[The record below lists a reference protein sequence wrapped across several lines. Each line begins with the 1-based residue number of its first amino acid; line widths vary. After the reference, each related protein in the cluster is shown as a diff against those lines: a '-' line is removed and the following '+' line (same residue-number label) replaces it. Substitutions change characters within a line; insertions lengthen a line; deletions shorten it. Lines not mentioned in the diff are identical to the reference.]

1 MEKPEVI
8 PQQTMLDRILVSRSQ
23 RANSMTQ
30 VLFAGGS
37 GFVGR
42 TAVKWFR
49 ERHPGV
55 PVLVGG
61 RNLQAAGE
69 VAQEVGAAE
78 AVAIDL
84 DQPRLGLGNDVA
96 IDAVVMLAPEA
107 GLNGLSYAQDLG
119 VPYLNI
125 NAALTEIGP
134 ELAMFAHRATAA
146 PVVLASHWMAGAAT
160 LLALSSAKGFESVR
174 SIRLGAIV
182 DEKDPVGP
190 AALEDM
196 ARVHGAAP
204 AALAFEGGRRVWL
217 SGDAAK
223 GKIESV
229 DGRSLDATAFSTFDT
244 ASLHIATGAADIR
257 FDLVNGESSSRRQG
271 GEAATEIVV
280 EIEGEADGQT
290 KRSRSMLEFKHG
302 TASLTGLSIVLSL
315 ASVLGLSD
323 RSPIRPGLYLPELL
337 SDPKWFL
344 DELRSAGATISED
357 SK

>member
-1 MEKPEVI
+1 M
-8 PQQTMLDRILVSRSQ
+8 ILENKI
-23 RANSMTQ
+23 ALGQ

-42 TAVKWFR
+42 TAVRWFR
-49 ERHPGV
+49 KMHPSV
-55 PVLVGG
+55 PLLVGG

-69 VAQEVGAAE
+69 IAQEVGGAE

-84 DQPRLGLGNDVA
+84 DKPHLGLSDDIAVA
-96 IDAVVMLAPEA
+96 AVVMLAPEA
-107 GLNGLSYAQDLG
+107 GLKGLSYAQDLG

-125 NAALTEIGP
+125 NAALTESGP
-134 ELAMFAHRATAA
+134 ELALFAHRATAA

-160 LLALSSAKGFESVR
+160 LLAINSAKGFDLVQ

-182 DEKDPVGP
+182 DENDPVGP

-196 ARVHGAAP
+196 ERVHGMAP
-204 AALAFEGGRRVWL
+204 PALVFEGGRRVWL

-223 GKIESV
+223 GKLESI
-229 DGRSLDATAFSTFDT
+229 DGRSLNATAFSTFDT
-244 ASLHIATGAADIR
+244 VSLHAATGAADIR

-280 EIEGEADGQT
+280 EIEGEVDGRT
-290 KRSRSMLEFKHG
+290 KRSRSLLEFKYG

-315 ASVLGLSD
+315 ASVLGLND
-323 RSPIRPGLYLPELL
+323 RSPACPGLYLPELL
-337 SDPKWFL
+337 LDPKWFL
-344 DELRSAGATISED
+344 DELCSAGAIISED
-357 SK
+357 SQ

>member
-1 MEKPEVI
+1 VI
-8 PQQTMLDRILVSRSQ
+8 LEHQAALG
-23 RANSMTQ
+23 Q

-42 TAVKWFR
+42 TAVRWFR
-49 ERHPGV
+49 QRHPSV
-55 PVLVGG
+55 RVLVGG
-61 RNLQAAGE
+61 RNLQAASE
-69 VAQEVGAAE
+69 VAQEVGNAE

-84 DQPRLGLGNDVA
+84 DKPRLGLGDDIAVA
-96 IDAVVMLAPEA
+96 AVVMLAPEA

-125 NAALTEIGP
+125 NAAITEIGP
-134 ELAMFAHRATAA
+134 ELAMFAHRANAA

-160 LLALSSAKGFESVR
+160 LLALNSAKGFESIQ

-182 DEKDPVGP
+182 DEQDPVGP
-190 AALEDM
+190 AAIEDM
-196 ARVHGAAP
+196 KRVHSAAP
-204 AALAFEGGRRVWL
+204 AALVFEGGRRVWL

-223 GKIESV
+223 GKFTSV
-229 DGRSLDATAFSTFDT
+229 DGRWRSLSERESIETATAFSTFDT
-244 ASLHIATGAADIR
+244 ASLHAATGAPDMR
-257 FDLVNGESSSRRQG
+257 FDLVNGESSSRRRG

-280 EIEGEADGQT
+280 EIEGEADGRT
-290 KRSRSMLEFKHG
+290 KRSRSTLEFKQG
-302 TASLTGLSIVLSL
+302 TASLTGLSVVLSIE
-315 ASVLGLSD
+315 SVLGLGD
-323 RSPIRPGLYLPELL
+323 RDPARPGLYLPELL

>member
-1 MEKPEVI
+1 
-8 PQQTMLDRILVSRSQ
+8 MLENKVALR
-23 RANSMTQ
+23 Q

-42 TAVKWFR
+42 TAVRWFR
-49 ERHPGV
+49 DRHPDI

-61 RNLQAAGE
+61 RNLQAASE

-84 DQPRLGLGNDVA
+84 DQPRLGLDDDIAVA
-96 IDAVVMLAPEA
+96 AVVMLAPEA
-107 GLNGLSYAQDLG
+107 GLKGLSYAQDLG
-119 VPYLNI
+119 IPYLNI
-125 NAALTEIGP
+125 NTALTEIGP
-134 ELAMFAHRATAA
+134 ELALFAHRATAA

-160 LLALSSAKGFESVR
+160 FLALNSAKGFEVVQ

-196 ARVHGAAP
+196 ERVHGFAP
-204 AALAFEGGRRVWL
+204 AAMIFEGGRRVWL

-223 GKIESV
+223 GKFESV

-244 ASLHIATGAADIR
+244 ASLHTVTGAADVR
-257 FDLVNGESSSRRQG
+257 FDLVNGESSSRRRG

-280 EIEGEADGQT
+280 EIEGEADGRT
-290 KRSRSMLEFKHG
+290 KRSRSTLEFKHG
-302 TASLTGLSIVLSL
+302 TASLTGLSIVLCL
-315 ASVLGLSD
+315 ASVLGLND
-323 RSPIRPGLYLPELL
+323 RSPAHPGLYLPELL

-344 DELRSAGATISED
+344 NELHSAGATISED
-357 SK
+357 FK

>member
-1 MEKPEVI
+1 M
-8 PQQTMLDRILVSRSQ
+8 ILENKV
-23 RANSMTQ
+23 ALGQ

-42 TAVKWFR
+42 TAVRWFR
-49 ERHPGV
+49 QRHPSV
-55 PVLVGG
+55 RVLVGG
-61 RNLQAAGE
+61 RNLQAASE
-69 VAQEVGAAE
+69 VAQEVGTAE

-84 DQPRLGLGNDVA
+84 DRPHLGLGKDVA
-96 IDAVVMLAPEA
+96 VAAVVMLAPEA
-107 GLNGLSYAQDLG
+107 GLKGLSYAQDLG

-125 NAALTEIGP
+125 NAALTEIGH

-146 PVVLASHWMAGAAT
+146 PVLLASHWMAGAAT
-160 LLALSSAKGFESVR
+160 LLALNGAKGFESVR
-174 SIRLGAIV
+174 SIKLGAIV
-182 DEKDPVGP
+182 DEQDPVGP

-196 ARVHGAAP
+196 KRLHSAAP
-204 AALAFEGGRRVWL
+204 AAMVLEGGRRVWL

-223 GKIESV
+223 GQFASI

-244 ASLHIATGAADIR
+244 ASLHAATGAPDIR
-257 FDLVNGESSSRRQG
+257 FDLVNGESSSRRRG

-280 EIEGEADGQT
+280 EIEGEADGRM
-290 KRSRSMLEFKHG
+290 KNSRSTLEFKQG
-302 TASLTGLSIVLSL
+302 TASLTGLSVVLSI
-315 ASVLGLSD
+315 ASVLGIND
-323 RSPIRPGLYLPELL
+323 RSPASPGLYLPELL